1 MAPCESPATRT
12 LRLQYMCV
20 QTVLG
25 SGLTVC
31 LGFGLGPC
39 LWAGPGPS
47 TRRACFFLNRGSASR
62 VHMGF
67 KEGHTE
73 TPRKRDRARGA
84 EPPPPA
90 GSKSPFENQVKRRSQ
105 NTKSKYQVEIPSK
118 RDLVTRPSRKGQVK
132 IPSQKAQVKRP
143 GPKIKSKYQANK
155 TKSDYQVKNQVQRP
169 SQKTTSKYQV

>member
-47 TRRACFFLNRGSASR
+47 TRHACFFLNRGSASR

-84 EPPPPA
+84 EPPRPEVKA
-90 GSKSPFENQVKRRSQ
+90 LLKIRSKDEVKIPSQ
-105 NTKSKYQVEIPSK
+105 KTKSKYQVKETSHKTKSK
-118 RDLVTRPSRKGQVK
+118 RPSQDTKSKSPSQKTRSKDQVK
-132 IPSQKAQVKRP
+132 IPSQQ
-143 GPKIKSKYQANK
+143 
-155 TKSDYQVKNQVQRP
+155 D
-169 SQKTTSKYQV
+169 